1 MHIVYVNV
9 VSRDESI
16 NDAKPDFLAVYLSFS
31 SFRRSLIFHSLDVIC
46 SIRTFAGNF
55 KGSKLVFFIVESQHK
70 NR

>member
-16 NDAKPDFLAVYLSFS
+16 NDAKPDFLAVYLTFFIFSKVTYISFEIIEL
-31 SFRRSLIFHSLDVIC
+31 RGELQGL
-46 SIRTFAGNF
+46 
-55 KGSKLVFFIVESQHK
+55 KLVFFIVESQHK

>member
-16 NDAKPDFLAVYLSFS
+16 NDAKPDFLAVYLTFFIFS
-31 SFRRSLIFHSLDVIC
+31 KVTYILFEIIELQGL
-46 SIRTFAGNF
+46 
-55 KGSKLVFFIVESQHK
+55 KLVFFIVESQHK